1 MSDSSKSEYIGFKAG
16 KYEVTIEPLLY
27 GDFYIAVYKDEQLV
41 LDKKYY
47 VNNLTTAVSVAKVL
61 IKQYA
66 KREKL
71 GDF

>member
-1 MSDSSKSEYIGFKAG
+1 MSDSFKDEYFNFKAG

-47 VNNLTTAVSVAKVL
+47 VNNMTAAVSVAKVL
-61 IKQYA
+61 IKQYG
-66 KREKL
+66 KRE
-71 GDF
+71 